1 MPTLPADL
9 NADAIM
15 PNQLNHWL
23 WLAEFVVPTATTRR
37 IARNTDVV
45 TYDGV
50 EYQAHNFNVGAQMLT
65 ADGSIPTAQIQ
76 VTDLNKTFEKMI
88 NDTQGALGG
97 TVQLVK
103 VNSDFM
109 STAIPALEADYQILA
124 AGSDD
129 TTVTFTLGIPNP
141 LTQRFPLFEYSATVC
156 PLATPTLFGGA
167 ECQYAGGDPTCTGFY
182 DDCYTKGN
190 AANWGG
196 EHGLDKNTMSL

>member
-1 MPTLPADL
+1 MPDLPANL
-9 NADAIM
+9 NADAIK
-15 PNQLNHWL
+15 PNQANQWL
-23 WLAEFVVPTATTRR
+23 WLAEFVVPSATTQR
-37 IARNTDVV
+37 IARNTEGI

-50 EYQAHNFNVGAQMLT
+50 TYEANNFNVGGQMFS

-76 VTDLNKTFEKMI
+76 VADLNKTFEKLI
-88 NDTQGALGG
+88 NDTEGALGG

-103 VNSDFM
+103 VNSDFL

-141 LTQRFPLFEYSATVC
+141 LIQRFPLFEYSATVC
-156 PLATPTLFGGA
+156 PLATPSLFGGC
-167 ECQYAGGDPTCTGFY
+167 ECQYAGADPTCTGFY

-190 AANWGG
+190 AAHWAG